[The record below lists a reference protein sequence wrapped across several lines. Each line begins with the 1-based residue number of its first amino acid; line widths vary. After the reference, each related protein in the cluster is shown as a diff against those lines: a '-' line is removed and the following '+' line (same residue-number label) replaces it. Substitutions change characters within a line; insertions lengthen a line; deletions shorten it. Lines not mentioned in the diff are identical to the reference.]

1 MERTGQRVEA
11 FFIHQNAN
19 VAISEAVRKN
29 YQNIYHVCPPII
41 YNGVAPV
48 IQQPYPHLKTDK
60 TNILFAGRFEEQKGI
75 DTLIEIIK
83 SQKDNPYYYFHV
95 IGGGSLEAVLT
106 EQLAE
111 CSNVSISKPLFNLAS
126 YMASFDFLLMPSR
139 FEGLSILSL
148 EASFNGLPA
157 IINACPGLYE
167 TLPEDWPLRVENN
180 DLKAYQHLFNEVLPT
195 ANRTNLQAKARLF
208 AENNFSMKHM
218 QESYE
223 KLYG

>member
-1 MERTGQRVEA
+1 
-11 FFIHQNAN
+11 
-19 VAISEAVRKN
+19 
-29 YQNIYHVCPPII
+29 
-41 YNGVAPV
+41 
-48 IQQPYPHLKTDK
+48 
-60 TNILFAGRFEEQKGI
+60 
-75 DTLIEIIK
+75 
-83 SQKDNPYYYFHV
+83 
-95 IGGGSLEAVLT
+95 
-106 EQLAE
+106 
-111 CSNVSISKPLFNLAS
+111 
-126 YMASFDFLLMPSR
+126 MASFDFLLMPSR

-180 DLKAYQHLFNEVLPT
+180 DLKAYQHLFTEVLPT